1 MSLNA
6 PTVSNVN
13 GTTDNSFRIAD
24 NAGIASADT
33 VAFQNTGSSVVKL
46 FKADGSTLA
55 TLQVATPTTNDD
67 VATKSYV
74 DGAPTANAS
83 EQIVAIPLA
92 FNSGATVNSTFAL
105 PNNAYVT
112 KVQVMVKTAF
122 DGTGGTVSVGYTAQT
137 TKFMATSVNNLKVVG
152 AYTREQYTQQNAGS
166 AQTVL
171 LTYVAPTGQVTAG
184 AADVLVWFVIAP
196 KA

>member
-1 MSLNA
+1 MALNA
-6 PTVSNVN
+6 PAVSNVN
-13 GTTDNSFRIAD
+13 GTTDDSFRIAD
-24 NAGIASADT
+24 LAGGIASADT
-33 VAFQNTGSSVVKL
+33 VAFQNTTGSVVKL
-46 FKADGSTLA
+46 FKANGSTLA
-55 TLQVATPTTNDD
+55 TLQVATPVSNDD

-83 EQIVAIPLA
+83 EQIVAIPLV
-92 FNSGATVNSTFAL
+92 FGSGATVNSTYAL

-112 KVQVMVKTAF
+112 KVQVQVTTAF
-122 DGTGGTVSVGYTAQT
+122 DGTGGTVSVGYSGQT
-137 TKFMATSVNNLKVVG
+137 TKFMATANNNLKVLG
-152 AYTREQYTQQNAGS
+152 AYTKEQYTQQNAGT

-171 LTYVAPTGQVTAG
+171 LTYVAPTGAAAG